1 VRSVAKLARPPSFFP
16 LGAWQD
22 GWVRSGNRLVRYGI
36 PIATVIVGV
45 LFAAFE
51 TNSLGNTVSLVMI
64 AGGLIWFMTTL
75 GREMGMTANTG
86 RAPRVPDPPPEP
98 DENDR
103 NR

>member
-1 VRSVAKLARPPSFFP
+1 MRIQNRP
-16 LGAWQD
+16 
-22 GWVRSGNRLVRYGI
+22 VRYGI

-51 TNSLGNTVSLVMI
+51 TNSLGNTVSLVLI

-86 RAPRVPDPPPEP
+86 RTPRVPALPP
-98 DENDR
+98 DEDEAGTER
-103 NR
+103 RER